1 MELVLDPLDLV
12 PLVLVPLDGLEDLG
26 LERVDQGLGLLDLVV
41 GLGVSV
47 LVVELVL
54 ERSYPSGNYLV
65 SWHFL

>member
-1 MELVLDPLDLV
+1 MELVLDLLDLDPLDLV
-12 PLVLVPLDGLEDLG
+12 PLGGLEDLD
-26 LERVDQGLGLLDLVV
+26 LERVGQELGLLDLVV

-47 LVVELVL
+47 LVVDLVL

>member
-1 MELVLDPLDLV
+1 MELVLGLLDLDPLDLV
-12 PLVLVPLDGLEDLG
+12 PLGGLEDLD
-26 LERVDQGLGLLDLVV
+26 LERVGQELGLLDLVV

-47 LVVELVL
+47 LVVDLVL